1 MSNTLKLPP
10 LACLIVSENA
20 HLSHHISLIC
30 QEFSHVIILGI
41 CEQVEETCYELIDE
55 KPDLILWDKATVTQQ
70 SIDFLKNIDVL
81 PQIILLTNAIDTTVD
96 LPDYFVTTEILYPF
110 EPRQFAEALSL
121 VVEIQEE
128 KEALRTQKTAP
139 TSEPKRAKTV
149 LPDYLFLKTE
159 GRINR
164 FLLDE
169 ILYFEGHGEFVVLKT
184 TRGNFKLNTNMKK
197 LGSKLTHPAF
207 LKTHRAFIV
216 NTSKIT
222 HIEENEMFI
231 NGERILISR
240 AHRNKVWD
248 ELDIF

>member
-1 MSNTLKLPP
+1 MLFRS
-10 LACLIVSENA
+10 
-20 HLSHHISLIC
+20 
-30 QEFSHVIILGI
+30 
-41 CEQVEETCYELIDE
+41 
-55 KPDLILWDKATVTQQ
+55 
-70 SIDFLKNIDVL
+70 
-81 PQIILLTNAIDTTVD
+81 
-96 LPDYFVTTEILYPF
+96 
-110 EPRQFAEALSL
+110 LSL
-121 VVEIQEE
+121 VAEIQEE
-128 KEALRTQKTAP
+128 KEALRTQKTTP
-139 TSEPKRAKTV
+139 RSEPKRPKTV

-197 LGSKLTHPAF
+197 LGSKLLHPVF

-216 NTSKIT
+216 NRSKIS

>member
-1 MSNTLKLPP
+1 MSSTLKLPP
-10 LACLIVSENA
+10 LACVIVSQNG

-30 QEFSHVIILGI
+30 QELPYVTVRGI
-41 CEQVEETCYELIDE
+41 CEQVEKTCYELIDE
-55 KPDLILWDKATVTQQ
+55 KPDFILWDKATVTQQ

-81 PQIILLTNAIDTTVD
+81 PQIIVLTNAADTPID
-96 LPDYFVTTEILYPF
+96 LPDYFVTTEIPYPF
-110 EPRQFAEALSL
+110 EVQQFTDALCL
-121 VVEIQEE
+121 VAEIQEE
-128 KEALRTQKTAP
+128 KEALRTQKTTP
-139 TSEPKRAKTV
+139 TSEPKLPRTV

-197 LGSKLTHPAF
+197 LGSKLQHPAF

-216 NTSKIT
+216 NTSKIS

>member
-1 MSNTLKLPP
+1 MSSTQKLTP
-10 LACLIVSENA
+10 LSCLIVSQNT

-30 QEFSHVIILGI
+30 QELPHLTIQAI
-41 CEQVEETCYELIDE
+41 CEQGEKISYELID
-55 KPDLILWDKATVTQQ
+55 KKTDLILWDKATVTQQ

-81 PQIILLTNAIDTTVD
+81 PQIIVLTNATDTTID
-96 LPDYFVTTEILYPF
+96 LPDYFVTTEIPYPF
-110 EPRQFAEALSL
+110 EPQQFTDALSL
-121 VVEIQEE
+121 VAEIQEE
-128 KEALRTQKTAP
+128 KEALRTQKITQ
-139 TSEPKRAKTV
+139 TSELRRPKTV

-169 ILYFEGHGEFVVLKT
+169 ILYFEGHGEFVILKT

-197 LGSKLTHPAF
+197 LGSKLLHPVF

-216 NTSKIT
+216 NTSKIS